1 VPASRSRSHTGW
13 PSEPHSCR
21 RRSRGQRRAS
31 ARRAAPQAGRWLGV
45 PGGKIEPGE
54 SPAAAVEREL
64 REELDVT
71 VRAVSPVA
79 SARDDR
85 IELQLWQAVL
95 VARTP
100 EPRDDH
106 DAVTWLAADE
116 LDTVP
121 WLPVDD
127 ELLEAVRTLLAQS
140 SAAPPEGHNAR

>member
-1 VPASRSRSHTGW
+1 VIVGERVLAA
-13 PSEPHSCR
+13 R
-21 RRSRGQRRAS
+21 RRR
-31 ARRAAPQAGRWLGV
+31 PVAGWEF

-85 IELQLWQAVL
+85 IELQLWHAVL

-100 EPRDDH
+100 EAREDH
-106 DAVTWLAADE
+106 DTVTWLAAGE
-116 LDTVP
+116 LDTVA
-121 WLPVDD
+121 WLPVDR
-127 ELLEAVRTLLAQS
+127 ELLGPVRTLLAR
-140 SAAPPEGHNAR
+140 EGRQTR